1 MEMHQVRYFLA
12 TCETLNFTKAAEF
25 SNVSQPALTKAVRM
39 LEEEL
44 GGELFDRQSRPLQLT
59 DLGQL
64 LKERFAAIWDT
75 ATEIKIRSKQFNRL
89 EDSSF
94 TLGVINTI
102 GEDRLIKLKD
112 QIQNLLPGVTILIKH
127 ANEALLLSEL
137 KDGVLELAVVTDS
150 PSLNGR
156 FNSISLYA
164 ERYVLA
170 GSSGNAIF
178 QKKNISLGDVDGQEY
193 IYRLHCE
200 KNTHVDD
207 LLHQKNL
214 KVRSILITDQ
224 DELARR
230 MVSSGAGVTIM
241 PESMATAPVTSRNFA
256 DVDIKRN
263 IQVTSLASRL
273 LSPVATK
280 VLDALIEAHSNHI
293 THKNVMERKID
304 AKISK

>member
-59 DLGQL
+59 DLGEL

-75 ATEIKIRSKQFNRL
+75 ATEIKIRSQQFNRL
-89 EDSSF
+89 EDSNF

-102 GEDRLIKLKD
+102 GEDRLLKLKD
-112 QIQNLLPGVTILIKH
+112 QIQNLLPGVAILIKH
-127 ANEALLLSEL
+127 ANESLLLSEL

-156 FNSISLYA
+156 FDSISLYE
-164 ERYVLA
+164 ERYVIA
-170 GSSGNAIF
+170 GPSEHNVL
-178 QKKNISLGDVDGQEY
+178 KKKTVQLNDLDGQEY

-200 KNTHVDD
+200 KNHHVDE
-207 LLHQKNL
+207 LLHQKKI
-214 KVRSILITDQ
+214 KVRSVLITDQ

-230 MVSSGAGVTIM
+230 MISSGVGVTIM
-241 PESMATAPVTSRNFA
+241 PESMAAPPVASRNFA
-256 DVDIKRN
+256 DVNIGRS
-263 IQVTSLASRL
+263 IQVTSLASRQ

-280 VLDALIEAHSNHI
+280 VRDALIEAHSKPAQKGSGA
-293 THKNVMERKID
+293 KN
-304 AKISK
+304 